1 MPKGVSLNAL
11 RVLSTV
17 AQTQSFK
24 LAAQRLGVT
33 QSAISRQIQTLEAQ
47 LGTRLI
53 QRDNR
58 VHALTPTGS
67 LLAPELHRIFTQ
79 LEELIS
85 SVNENK
91 VADNRILTVAVADS
105 LLSHFIAPRL
115 DEFTALYP
123 HLKLEFKSS
132 DEYLADD
139 IGTQEHIQRQL
150 LQDSW
155 DMVVSCGDIAS
166 KQITSQIITPLC
178 YQTLQHNERLNSR
191 LVSVTPS
198 DDLASVDTTTLA
210 RITAVPNKPSVS
222 NPAEPSSGDIRIQQV
237 DTTSAALALVAGQG
251 GYVQVPT
258 YLVSNVLTNF
268 PLQPNNLGES
278 VRSKH
283 NLYLRC
289 FYSRHKER
297 ELSIVAFSNW
307 LAHIGSITRL
317 E

>member
-33 QSAISRQIQTLEAQ
+33 QSAISRQIQTLETQ

-67 LLAPELHRIFTQ
+67 LLAPELNRIFAQ

-91 VADNRILTVAVADS
+91 VADNRILTVAVSDS
-105 LLSHFIAPRL
+105 LLGHFIAPRL
-115 DEFTALYP
+115 DEFAAIYP
-123 HLKLEFKSS
+123 HLKLEFKTCS
-132 DEYLADD
+132 EYLSDD
-139 IGTQEHIQRQL
+139 MGMQEHVQRQL
-150 LQDSW
+150 LQDHW
-155 DMVVSCGDIAS
+155 DMVVSCGDMAS
-166 KQITSQIITPLC
+166 KQIASQIITPLRF
-178 YQTLQHNERLNSR
+178 QTLQHTSRPNSR
-191 LVSVTPS
+191 FVSVTPS
-198 DDLASVDTTTLA
+198 DDIASSATESLVNVAATPGSSISDGSSAVTIQHVDTT
-210 RITAVPNKPSVS
+210 N
-222 NPAEPSSGDIRIQQV
+222 
-237 DTTSAALALVAGQG
+237 AALALVASQG
-251 GYVQVPT
+251 GLVHLPT
-258 YLVSNVLTNF
+258 YLVRNVLTSL
-268 PLQPNNLGES
+268 PLQPNNNGQPM
-278 VRSKH
+278 RSKH

-297 ELSIVAFSNW
+297 ELAIVAFSNW
-307 LAHIGSITRL
+307 LAHIGSNA
-317 E
+317 